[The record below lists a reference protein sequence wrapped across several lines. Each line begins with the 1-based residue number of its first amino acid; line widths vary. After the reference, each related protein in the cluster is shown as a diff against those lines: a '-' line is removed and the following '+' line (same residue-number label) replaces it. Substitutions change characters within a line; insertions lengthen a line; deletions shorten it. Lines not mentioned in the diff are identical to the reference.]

1 MSNIKIKVAQNTDL
15 RLDKYIVQNTNLSRN
30 KVKFLFDNGF
40 IFLNNKK
47 VNKLCQSL
55 KINDEINITIQ
66 DNDKQSE
73 IHPIS
78 LVKPINLPLEIVFE
92 DEDILIIN
100 KPSGLLVYPTKHNE
114 NDTLAHRL
122 ANYFIDKN
130 IFLDAVNYRFGIV
143 HRLDKDTS
151 GLLII
156 AKNPDIFNILK
167 EMMKNN
173 LIKRKYIAIVNNCFN
188 PKDFL
193 FKINVPIGRVYD
205 NELRMRA
212 NSTKDP
218 KEAITIVNVIK
229 NINNKFAI
237 VECELITGRT
247 HQIRVH
253 MQYINHP
260 VYNDPIYGIDK
271 KTTKYNQYLYCANI
285 SFYHPISNDLINVSL
300 DYPKEFEDFIKNQGE

>member
-1 MSNIKIKVAQNTDL
+1 MSNIKIKVNQNTSL
-15 RLDKYIVQNTNLSRN
+15 RLDKYIVENTNLSRS
-30 KVKFLFDNGF
+30 KVKSFFDNGF
-40 IFLNNKK
+40 IFLNNEKIS
-47 VNKLCQSL
+47 KLSQSL
-55 KINDEINITIQ
+55 KFGDEIIIVIN
-66 DNDKQSE
+66 NKNKEEE
-73 IHPIS
+73 IDPIS
-78 LVKPINLPLEIVFE
+78 LVKPINLPLDIVYQ
-92 DEDILIIN
+92 DNHILIIN

-122 ANYFIDKN
+122 ANYFINEN
-130 IFLDAVNYRFGIV
+130 IFLNACNYRFGIV

-156 AKNPDIFNILK
+156 AKNPEIFTKLQDMI
-167 EMMKNN
+167 KNN

-193 FKINVPIGRVYD
+193 FKINIPIGRIYG

-212 NSTKDP
+212 NANKDV
-218 KEAITIVNVIK
+218 KNAITIVNVLK

-260 VYNDPIYGIDK
+260 VYNDPIYGINK
-271 KTTKYNQYLYCANI
+271 KTSKYNQYLYCANI
-285 SFYHPISNDLINVSL
+285 SLYHPISNDLINISL
-300 DYPKEFEDFIKNQGE
+300 DYPKEFQDFIKNQGE